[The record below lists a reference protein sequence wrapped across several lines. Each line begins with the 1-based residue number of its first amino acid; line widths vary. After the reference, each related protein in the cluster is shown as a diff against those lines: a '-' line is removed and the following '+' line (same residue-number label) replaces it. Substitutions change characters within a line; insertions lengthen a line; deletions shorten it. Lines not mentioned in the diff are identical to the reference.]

1 MSPDLGMYDVAVV
14 GGGILGTATAMRLVQ
29 ELPRCRVAVLEKE
42 TDVAQHQTGHN
53 SGVIH
58 AGIYYAPGSRKANL
72 CTVGSRM
79 LRRFCD
85 DRGIPYEMCGK
96 VVVAANEAQTPA
108 LRELMRRGAANG
120 AEGLE
125 MIGSERLRELE
136 PHAAGVGAVYSP
148 NTGIVDFTAVTRAYV
163 SELRDAGGE
172 LHTATRV
179 LRVHSDGSG
188 LVLETNRG
196 ALHAKYV
203 VNCAGLHSDEVAR
216 GMGVDLGLRI
226 IPFRGEYFSL
236 APERAG
242 LVRGLIYPVPDPRL
256 PFLGVHFTKRVSGG
270 VEAGPNAVLS
280 LAREGYAKTSLDL
293 SDAIGT
299 LTYPGFW
306 RLSLTHWR
314 TGIKEQ
320 YRSMSKRAF
329 VRSLRALV
337 PDVRMDDLIEPGAGV
352 RAQAVDRRGNLLQDF
367 EIARSPNAVHVLNA
381 PSPAATAS
389 LAISRHVVNQARE
402 AFGLAA

>member
-196 ALHAKYV
+196 GLHAKYV